1 MKIKHRNL
9 EQIRKSPQ
17 TASEFSA
24 EKGKGGKTMIRAWDN
39 AVGKYHHLK
48 DAKAAQVYLLNS
60 LSNFNNNKKNNEW
73 REVLINKFNRY
84 VDSYEKLKVE
94 NIGVNTR
101 LLMDIHHNN
110 YITGEILRVDKTPD
124 NEYLVTLQ
132 NRQDEIW
139 GHELRFRLLQ
149 IHFSNK
155 YKCPYDSIKVG
166 VYNFQSE
173 EHEYLSF
180 DDAELKQAWNEVVN
194 LSNRIN
200 QVHL

>member
-1 MKIKHRNL
+1 MRIKHRVL
-9 EQIRKSPQ
+9 EQVRKSPESISQ
-17 TASEFSA
+17 ITGQKTA
-24 EKGKGGKTMIRAWDN
+24 GGKTMIRVWDN
-39 AVGKYHHLK
+39 AIGKYHHSK
-48 DAKAAQVYLLNS
+48 DAQAAQAYLLNG
-60 LSNFNNNKKNNEW
+60 LSNFNNTKKNNEW
-73 REVLINKFNRY
+73 REVLVNKFNRY
-84 VDSYEKLKVE
+84 IASYEKLKVE

-110 YITGEILRVDKTPD
+110 FLTGEILRIDKTPES
-124 NEYLVTLQ
+124 EYLVTVQ

-180 DDAELKQAWNEVVN
+180 DDIELRQAWDEVVN

-200 QVHL
+200 QFRL